1 MCLGVPGR
9 LEEIFQGDDPIFRT
23 GKVSFGGTLRDIS
36 LAGVSDAKVGDWV
49 IVHAG
54 FALNKLNEEEACEV
68 FEYLRK
74 ISEFGK
80 EELGDNHNTL
90 QQNNI
95 PDKGTS

>member
-23 GKVSFGGTLRDIS
+23 GKVNFGGILRDIS

-54 FALNKLNEEEACEV
+54 FALNKLNEEEASEV
-68 FEYLRK
+68 FEYLRQ

-80 EELGDNHNTL
+80 EELKGDHNAI
-90 QQNNI
+90 QHNII

>member
-9 LEEIFQGDDPIFRT
+9 IEEIFQGDDPIFRT
-23 GKVSFGGTLRDIS
+23 GKVSFGGILRDIS
-36 LAGVSDAKVGDWV
+36 LAGVSNAKVGDWV

-68 FEYLRK
+68 FEYLRQ

-80 EELGDNHNTL
+80 EELNSNHNTL
-90 QQNNI
+90 QGNNI

>member
-9 LEEIFQGDDPIFRT
+9 LEEISQGDDPIFRT
-23 GKVSFGGTLRDIS
+23 GKVSFGGILRDIS

-68 FEYLRK
+68 FEYLRQ
-74 ISEFGK
+74 ISKFGR
-80 EELGDNHNTL
+80 EELGDNRNTL
-90 QQNNI
+90 QQNDI
-95 PDKGTS
+95 PETGTS

>member
-23 GKVSFGGTLRDIS
+23 GKVSFGGILRDIS

-54 FALNKLNEEEACEV
+54 FALNKLNEEEASEV
-68 FEYLRK
+68 FKYLRQ

-80 EELGDNHNTL
+80 EELKNDHNTL

-95 PDKGTS
+95 PDMGTS

>member
-9 LEEIFQGDDPIFRT
+9 IEEISQGDDPIFRT
-23 GKVSFGGTLRDIS
+23 GKVSFGGILRDIS

-68 FEYLRK
+68 FKYLRQ

-80 EELGDNHNTL
+80 EELKDDRNPL
-90 QQNNI
+90 RQKNI
-95 PDKGTS
+95 PEMGTS